1 MSDKKP
7 KVKPMTP
14 GIPHSARLRA
24 YFVGALVTFGL
35 TGVAWR
41 AYALQVDEGGR

>member
-1 MSDKKP
+1 MTIATPPSDKPKT

-24 YFVGALVTFGL
+24 YLVGALVTVGL

-41 AYALQVDEGGR
+41 A